1 MYRIKN
7 WFYFVIALL
16 FSGCVS
22 YSTIGIDVLKP
33 AGVEIP
39 VEIASVVLVDNSPGY
54 FKSDTGIH
62 KIILPGRRAYTVD
75 TIRFKDFGKVAV
87 LTLAEALKD
96 KAFFDSVYVY
106 PGKPVS
112 NSRDKN
118 NFSLSE
124 EVVDSLCNRFNAQG
138 VISLDYYDYNT
149 VLRVDKSSELY
160 YSTLD
165 ARSRTRWTIYNGL
178 NGGKVD
184 VYVQRDTIF
193 WDAADYSMNSSVA
206 HLPQYRDALK
216 MAAQNAGVKY
226 ADYVAPSWELQSRR
240 FYIKGHPLFYK
251 ASEMVSEGKWEE
263 AGRIWYY
270 VYQNGKGKQKARAAF
285 NLALSKEMQ
294 GDFLEAAAWAW
305 KGLEEYQNLKSLSAN
320 QAEKDFCKFYYMLLA
335 RRMQEKKKLDAQY
348 GVEQ

>member
-7 WFYFVIALL
+7 WCYFVIALL

-39 VEIASVVLVDNSPGY
+39 VEIASVVVVDNSSGY
-54 FKSDTGIH
+54 FNGDTGIH
-62 KIILPGRRAYTVD
+62 KIILPNRTFSVD
-75 TIRFKDFGKVAV
+75 TIHFKDFGKVAV
-87 LTLAEALKD
+87 NTFAEALKN

-106 PGKPVS
+106 PGKLFPL
-112 NSRDKN
+112 SRDN
-118 NFSLSE
+118 SNFSLSE
-124 EVVDSLCNRFNAQG
+124 QSIDSLCNRYNAQG
-138 VISLDYYDYNT
+138 VISLDYYSYGT
-149 VLRVDKSSELY
+149 VLRVDETSDLFY
-160 YSTLD
+160 ATLD
-165 ARSRTRWTIYNGL
+165 ARSLTRWTIYNGV

-206 HLPQYRDALK
+206 NLPQFREALK

-226 ADYVAPSWELQSRR
+226 AEYVAPSWEPQSRR
-240 FYIKGHPLFYK
+240 YYIQGHPLFYK
-251 ASEMVSEGKWEE
+251 ASELVDEGKWEE

-305 KGLEEYQNLKSLSAN
+305 KSLEEYQNLRSLSST
-320 QAEKDFCKFYYMLLA
+320 QSEKDFCKFYYMLLA
-335 RRMQEKKKLDAQY
+335 HRIQEKKKLDVQY
-348 GVEQ
+348 GVEE